1 MEGDVVPDICQDCD
15 MCEVMPDG
23 SLFCVAYDRY
33 VHGNQSC
40 DEWIEEVDL
49 LIDLKGG
56 FTLDED

>member
-1 MEGDVVPDICQDCD
+1 MPDNCQDCD

-33 VHGNQSC
+33 VHSNQSC

-56 FTLDED
+56 FRFDED

>member
-1 MEGDVVPDICQDCD
+1 MPDTCQDCD

-40 DEWIEEVDL
+40 DEWIEEPEIFIGIQRGYDY
-49 LIDLKGG
+49 
-56 FTLDED
+56 DED